1 MTEPTSILYT
11 EPRETMNAKDLSE
24 AKDPDLRASLGA
36 LRRAAQQARKRA
48 IQTETNLVIVKD
60 GRMQRISADELRQ
73 QAKVEEALPT

>member
-1 MTEPTSILYT
+1 
-11 EPRETMNAKDLSE
+11 MNANDLAQ

-36 LRRAAQQARKRA
+36 LRRAAQHARKTA

-73 QAKVEEALPT
+73 QAKATTTPQT

>member
-1 MTEPTSILYT
+1 
-11 EPRETMNAKDLSE
+11 MNDKDIAK

-36 LRRAAQQARKRA
+36 LRRAAQQARKTA

-73 QAKVEEALPT
+73 QAKANNTPQA

>member
-1 MTEPTSILYT
+1 MST
-11 EPRETMNAKDLSE
+11 KDISN

-36 LRRAAQQARKRA
+36 LRWAAQQARKTA

-73 QAKVEEALPT
+73 QANTEKTLKP